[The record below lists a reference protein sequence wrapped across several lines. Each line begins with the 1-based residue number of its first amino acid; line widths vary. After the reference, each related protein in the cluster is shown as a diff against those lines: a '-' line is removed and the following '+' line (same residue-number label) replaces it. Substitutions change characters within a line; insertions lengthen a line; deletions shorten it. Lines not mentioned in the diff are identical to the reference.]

1 MQVLRCARERRES
14 RGAAAVEFALM
25 AAFVLV
31 PLVMGVLYYGMYFW
45 KAQAAGAIPST
56 LPTNGINGRFATCGE
71 LVTAVKNT
79 LVGVSPN
86 ITGTVGDP
94 LQASDIVV
102 SVVELLPVV
111 GAVVKI
117 QLTIPVLDELGGL
130 LPLPNGGAVVTE
142 LTTRLDNVVVT
153 TGTC

>member
-1 MQVLRCARERRES
+1 MRARSGRARHQH
-14 RGAAAVEFALM
+14 GAAAVEFALL

-31 PLVMGVLYYGMYFW
+31 PLVLGVLYWGMYFW
-45 KAQAAGAIPST
+45 RAQAAGAVPAT
-56 LPTNGINGRFATCGE
+56 LPTNGISGRFATCGE

-79 LVGVSPN
+79 LVGISPN

-102 SVVELLPVV
+102 SVVELLPTV
-111 GAVVKI
+111 GAVVRI
-117 QLTIPVLDELGGL
+117 QLTIPVLAEVSTL
-130 LPLPNGGAVVTE
+130 LPLPNDGAVVTE

-153 TGTC
+153 SGTCA